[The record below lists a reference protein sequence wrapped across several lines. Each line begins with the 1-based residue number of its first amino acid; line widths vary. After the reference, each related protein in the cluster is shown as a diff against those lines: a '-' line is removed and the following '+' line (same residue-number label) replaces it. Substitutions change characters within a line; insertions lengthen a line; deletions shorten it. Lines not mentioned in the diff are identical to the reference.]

1 MKDVLVR
8 EFFSFL
14 VQDKALDELQ
24 KVIAFCANFSCRRK
38 QLLKY
43 FQEEVT
49 VRCTI

>member
-1 MKDVLVR
+1 MKGVLVR

-24 KVIAFCANFSCRRK
+24 KVIAFCTNFSCRRK